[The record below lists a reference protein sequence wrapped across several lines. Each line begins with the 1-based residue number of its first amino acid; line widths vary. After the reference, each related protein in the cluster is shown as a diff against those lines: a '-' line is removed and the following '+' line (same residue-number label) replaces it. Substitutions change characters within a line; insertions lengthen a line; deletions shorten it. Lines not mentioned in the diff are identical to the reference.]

1 MVDSH
6 AGAAPSR
13 GIVVAI
19 DGPSGAGKSTI
30 GRALAEKLS
39 YTYLDTGAMYRAIAV
54 RAIEQNLSPD
64 DEPALAAAAANAR
77 ISFDPTGRRVLLDG
91 RDVTDEIRTREA
103 TRIASAVA
111 KIGAVRREMVRQQQ
125 ELGRAGGVV
134 LDGRDIGSVVFPKAE
149 VKFYLDAAPE
159 TRARRRCDELRAK
172 GQDAAYDAILEDI
185 RARDHQDM
193 NRDDS
198 PLVRTDD
205 AIHVDTSEMSPAEV
219 IAHLLAEVEARIKVI
234 SRP

>member
-1 MVDSH
+1 MDVSH
-6 AGAAPSR
+6 NVTLVSPVPEVRAKL
-13 GIVVAI
+13 VQLQQE
-19 DGPSGAGKSTI
+19 AGK
-30 GRALAEKLS
+30 G
-39 YTYLDTGAMYRAIAV
+39 
-54 RAIEQNLSPD
+54 
-64 DEPALAAAAANAR
+64 
-77 ISFDPTGRRVLLDG
+77 
-91 RDVTDEIRTREA
+91 
-103 TRIASAVA
+103 
-111 KIGAVRREMVRQQQ
+111 
-125 ELGRAGGVV
+125 GGVV
-134 LDGRDIGSVVFPKAE
+134 MDGRDIGTVVFPKAE

-205 AIHVDTSEMSPAEV
+205 AIHVDTSEMSPDEV